1 MSERTLSALDG
12 STFVVS
18 DRVGDVRDE
27 EGRGHGFFSQD
38 TRFLSQWVL
47 RVGEQPL
54 EVLGLHQQEH
64 FAAQFFL
71 TPRVGPETEAPCSIV
86 RRRLIDHVWM
96 EEISV
101 INHRHESTT
110 LEVALELDT
119 DFADLLEVKDG
130 AIETRALTARQDDR
144 SLALSYERDGF
155 RRSVTIASSLPA
167 AVTRNRFAYSPALA
181 PGEQWTTTFTIT
193 PLAEQPAAA
202 FGPRR
207 ARGGFDEMSASKSA
221 ELETWLARAP
231 AISTSDPALARTYRA
246 SLSDLGALRLPPD
259 ISEGAT
265 LPAAGLPWFMALF
278 GRDSLIA
285 SFQALPYLPELAATT
300 LRVLAA
306 AQADDRDDFHER
318 EPGKILHE
326 LRFGELTARG
336 ERPYSPYFGSADATP
351 LFLVLLDEYHRWSG
365 DDELV
370 RALEPS
376 ARAALRWIEDSG
388 DADGDGYVEYSRR
401 NTATGLVNQCWKDS
415 WNGIQF
421 ADGTIP
427 RGPIAT
433 CEIQGYVYDARRR
446 AARLSR
452 EVWGDPAFAERLES
466 QALDLRTRFHRDFW
480 MPERGCHAVALDG
493 DKRQVDSL
501 TSNIGHL
508 LWSGLLDEDHAAEVA
523 DRLLQRELYS
533 GWGVRTLGS
542 GEAGYNP
549 LGYHTGTV
557 WPHENSLIV
566 AGLARYGHREQA
578 VTFAAAMLSAAP
590 HFEHRLPEVFAGYPA
605 AVTSVPVAYPTASR
619 PQAWAAGTPLQ
630 LLTTLLDLQ
639 PVTADAHCELPD
651 IGRVRTATERK
662 AEMTETATDPTDPTA
677 VLIRRLARPN
687 ASGGMVI
694 ERSVILAEGA
704 KSAAILRWIAD
715 HDGVAESTASSTRSP
730 GLHGP
735 RANDPR
741 QDAPPRRYVLPARA
755 FPTAA

>member
-1 MSERTLSALDG
+1 LLDRTLSVLDG

-18 DRVGDVRDE
+18 DRGGDIRPDE
-27 EGRGHGFFSQD
+27 EGRAHGFFSQD
-38 TRFLSQWVL
+38 TRFLSRWVL
-47 RVGEQPL
+47 RVGERPL
-54 EVLGLHQQEH
+54 EMLGLDQQEH
-64 FAAQFFL
+64 FAVQFFL
-71 TPRVGPETEAPCSIV
+71 TPRVGPEAEAPCSIM

-110 LEVALELDT
+110 IDVTLELDV

-130 AIETRALTARQDDR
+130 AVETRVLAAHQDDR
-144 SLALSYERDGF
+144 SLVLSYERGGF
-155 RRSVTIASSLPA
+155 GRSVTIASSAPA
-167 AVTRNRFAYSPALA
+167 GVTRDRFTYSPLLA

-193 PLAEQPAAA
+193 PLAEQPTAA
-202 FGPRR
+202 FAPRK
-207 ARGGFDEMSASKSA
+207 ARGGLDAMNASKSA
-221 ELETWLARAP
+221 ELESWLARAP
-231 AISTSDPALARTYRA
+231 AISTTDPALARTYRA

-278 GRDSLIA
+278 GRDSLIT
-285 SFQALPYLPELAATT
+285 SFQALPYLPELARTT

-351 LFLVLLDEYHRWSG
+351 LFVVLLDEYHRWSG
-365 DDELV
+365 DDDLV
-370 RALEPS
+370 RALEPN
-376 ARAALRWIEDSG
+376 ARAALAWVEDSG
-388 DADGDGYVEYSRR
+388 DADGDGYVEYHRR
-401 NTATGLVNQCWKDS
+401 NPVTGLVNQCWKDS
-415 WNGIQF
+415 WDGIQF

-452 EVWGDPAFAERLES
+452 KVWGDPAFAERLES
-466 QALDLRTRFHRDFW
+466 QALDLRNRFHRDFW

-493 DKRQVDSL
+493 EKRHVDSL

-508 LWSGLLDEDHAAEVA
+508 LWSGMLDERTAAETA
-523 DRLLQRELYS
+523 DRLLGGELNS

-557 WPHENSLIV
+557 WPHENSMIV
-566 AGLARYGHREQA
+566 AGLARYGLREQA

-639 PVTADAHCELPD
+639 PGTSSAHCELPD
-651 IGRVRTATERK
+651 VGRVE
-662 AEMTETATDPTDPTA
+662 
-677 VLIRRLARPN
+677 LRP
-687 ASGGMVI
+687 
-694 ERSVILAEGA
+694 RGA
-704 KSAAILRWIAD
+704 QR
-715 HDGVAESTASSTRSP
+715 
-730 GLHGP
+730 
-735 RANDPR
+735 
-741 QDAPPRRYVLPARA
+741 
-755 FPTAA
+755 